1 MTSEEKRKQNLEA
14 MKNSQPKKRVQPD
27 PFTTNRTL
35 FNPESGDL
43 YITITDKNGRISRKV
58 INLLSD

>member
-1 MTSEEKRKQNLEA
+1 
-14 MKNSQPKKRVQPD
+14 MKNSKPKRAQPD
-27 PFTTNRTL
+27 PFATNKTL

-43 YITITDKNGRISRKV
+43 YITTTDKNGRIRRRV